1 MIIIKNS
8 YKNMSKF
15 IYPSTK
21 NINYNNNAFYSK
33 VKINAEKRLKKFSC
47 CYIYRFDKLYS
58 KNTISLQ
65 NSNIINLQK
74 LLNKKPELLYNFF
87 K

>member
-1 MIIIKNS
+1 
-8 YKNMSKF
+8 MSKF
-15 IYPSTK
+15 IYPSTS
-21 NINYNNNAFYSK
+21 NIDYNEYSFYSK
-33 VKINAEKRLKKFSC
+33 VKIDAEKKLKKFSS

-65 NSNIINLQK
+65 NANIINLQK
-74 LLNKKPELLYNFF
+74 LLNQNPKLLYNFF